1 MTLNEVKIEV
11 LKRNKKMDWIY
22 SKLGYSK
29 QYFYSVFR
37 ENNTKEIERI
47 KKILENN

>member
-11 LKRNKKMDWIY
+11 LKRNQKMDWIY

-37 ENNTKEIERI
+37 EKNTKEIERI
-47 KKILENN
+47 KKILEEN